1 MLCFKI
7 MQEITPCDAAEVSKE
22 LVITHT
28 SPASA
33 VEEKGNKDKESVQF
47 TDPIWNASI
56 IWMFLRAM
64 RNPIPAK

>member
-22 LVITHT
+22 LVVTQT

-33 VEEKGNKDKESVQF
+33 VEEKGNEDKESVQF
-47 TDPIWNASI
+47 TDPI
-56 IWMFLRAM
+56 
-64 RNPIPAK
+64 